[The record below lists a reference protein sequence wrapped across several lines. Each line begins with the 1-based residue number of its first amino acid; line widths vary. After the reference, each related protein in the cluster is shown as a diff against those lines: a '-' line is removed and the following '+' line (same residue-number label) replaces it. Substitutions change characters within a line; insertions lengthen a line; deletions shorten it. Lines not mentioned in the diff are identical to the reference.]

1 MPNIIIF
8 FYIECKLKLQCLT
21 ILWKSRSVGSE
32 GGRGVEKLC
41 CPSRVCRV
49 FWNNSFLLVCYYCW
63 CGYNI
68 GRYCKYAIVP
78 WDTLLQEHKLFLPI
92 SLLVPMPMEAEVLW
106 SRCLVHSLQP
116 HETAHFWLC
125 WFLVKMKI
133 DLQMSGFKKPTG
145 IFINMVS
152 INLLAFSA
160 FAYCQKN

>member
-1 MPNIIIF
+1 MEIQIGG
-8 FYIECKLKLQCLT
+8 KWGGGGGGLKQF
-21 ILWKSRSVGSE
+21 WKIKVE
-32 GGRGVEKLC
+32 GGGGVKELC
-41 CPSRVCRV
+41 LPSRVCRV
-49 FWNNSFLLVCYYCW
+49 FWNNSFLLVCYCW

-68 GRYCKYAIVP
+68 GTYCKYAIVP
-78 WDTLLQEHKLFLPI
+78 SDTLLQEHKLFLPI
-92 SLLVPMPMEAEVLW
+92 SLLVPMHLEAEVLW